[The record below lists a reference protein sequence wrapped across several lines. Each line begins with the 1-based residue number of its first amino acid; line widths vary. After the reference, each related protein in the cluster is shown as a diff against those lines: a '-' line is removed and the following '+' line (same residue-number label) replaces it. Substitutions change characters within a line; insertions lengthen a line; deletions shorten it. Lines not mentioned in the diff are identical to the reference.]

1 MTLPPEYAW
10 APEDARATR
19 TLTPSKASPARE
31 QAPHCAH
38 FQVSRRPMSAHLKD
52 SERDASHAHEVIKH
66 WRRRKRGVLHA
77 ATLAAVALT
86 MAGCNP
92 PERSSDPNARVGGSL
107 TSMDYEPTDTYVDVV
122 YVNGRGG
129 DSAGTGGSTVLSAI
143 SLPQRWHPGLTVRV
157 KWRRCRAFYADRPET
172 EEEACRWIEK
182 DVPVHPYTYV
192 GRTWLH
198 IFADDEVLVI
208 PSMKGPNHPD
218 YPGAEFPYKNFYER
232 RGIGRDE

>member
-1 MTLPPEYAW
+1 M
-10 APEDARATR
+10 
-19 TLTPSKASPARE
+19 
-31 QAPHCAH
+31 H
-38 FQVSRRPMSAHLKD
+38 
-52 SERDASHAHEVIKH
+52 I
-66 WRRRKRGVLHA
+66 A
-77 ATLAAVALT
+77 ALAAVVLT
-86 MAGCNP
+86 LTSCKP

-107 TSMDYEPTDTYVDVV
+107 TSMDYEPTDTYVEFV

-129 DSAGTGGSTVLSAI
+129 DIAGTGGSTVLGAI
-143 SLPQRWHPGLTVRV
+143 SLPQRWHPGLTVHV

-218 YPGAEFPYKNFYER
+218 YPGAESPYKSFNKR
-232 RGIGRDE
+232 RGIGRDD

>member
-1 MTLPPEYAW
+1 MSECSWLPEEAKVLFGV
-10 APEDARATR
+10 RLVSR
-19 TLTPSKASPARE
+19 TLDVHSLTTPGNAHRMGTEPADSSACALMKSPS
-31 QAPHCAH
+31 HL
-38 FQVSRRPMSAHLKD
+38 RRSAMH
-52 SERDASHAHEVIKH
+52 I
-66 WRRRKRGVLHA
+66 A
-77 ATLAAVALT
+77 ALAAAVLT
-86 MAGCNP
+86 LTSCKPA
-92 PERSSDPNARVGGSL
+92 ERGSDPNARVGGSL
-107 TSMDYEPTDTYVDVV
+107 TSMDYEPTDTYVEVV

-218 YPGAEFPYKNFYER
+218 YPGAESPYKSFNKR
-232 RGIGRDE
+232 RGIGRDD

>member
-1 MTLPPEYAW
+1 MSELSWLPEKAKVIFGMQGVSRTL
-10 APEDARATR
+10 DARS
-19 TLTPSKASPARE
+19 LTTPG
-31 QAPHCAH
+31 
-38 FQVSRRPMSAHLKD
+38 SAHCMRTEPAD
-52 SERDASHAHEVIKH
+52 SSACALMKPRSPH
-66 WRRRKRGVLHA
+66 RRGAMHIA
-77 ATLAAVALT
+77 ALAAVVLT
-86 MAGCNP
+86 LTSCKP

-129 DSAGTGGSTVLSAI
+129 DIAGTGGSTVLGAI
-143 SLPQRWHPGLTVRV
+143 SLPQRWHPGLTVRA
-157 KWRRCRAFYADRPET
+157 KWRRCRAFYVDRPET

-182 DVPVHPYTYV
+182 YVPVHPYTYV

-218 YPGAEFPYKNFYER
+218 YPGAEFPYKNFNDR
-232 RGIGRDE
+232 RGIGRDD

>member
-1 MTLPPEYAW
+1 MSEWSWLPEKAKVILGMQGVS
-10 APEDARATR
+10 R
-19 TLTPSKASPARE
+19 TLDAHCLTTPGSINCMGTGLADSSAYALMKPRS
-31 QAPHCAH
+31 HH
-38 FQVSRRPMSAHLKD
+38 RRGAMH
-52 SERDASHAHEVIKH
+52 I
-66 WRRRKRGVLHA
+66 A
-77 ATLAAVALT
+77 ALAAVVLT
-86 MAGCNP
+86 LTSCKP

-107 TSMDYEPTDTYVDVV
+107 TSMDYEPTDTYVEVV

-129 DSAGTGGSTVLSAI
+129 DIAGTGGSTALGAI
-143 SLPQRWHPGLTVRV
+143 SLPQRWHPGLTVRA

-172 EEEACRWIEK
+172 EEEACRWVEK

-198 IFADDEVLVI
+198 IFAVDEVLVI

-218 YPGAEFPYKNFYER
+218 YPGAEFPYKNFNDR